1 MPSTMIS
8 DGVLLLYQQR
18 RKSKFIKNKI
28 PEGASLLFHS
38 VISPLALPSFSGEG
52 LRVVGVLNMIG
63 WLMVKFKAL
72 PKKSRSKVSDQR
84 SMIY

>member
-38 VISPLALPSFSGEG
+38 VITLSSVHLRFPFFSGEG
-52 LRVVGVLNMIG
+52 LRVVGGLNMIG
-63 WLMVKFKAL
+63 RFIMVKFTTL
-72 PKKSRSKVSDQR
+72 TKKSRSKVSDQ
-84 SMIY
+84 